1 MKGNYEDIPNIYS
14 NYLRNIIRIIL
25 CLGPVKYPSIDELLN
40 SINKIGIAMIIL
52 KINS

>member
-25 CLGPVKYPSIDELLN
+25 CLDPVKNPSADDLLN
-40 SINKIGIAMIIL
+40 IINKIGIAIIVL
-52 KINS
+52 KING